1 MPVVTRRQKAIN
13 DFVKQFETEGEDF
26 FNELLRTT
34 ANVYADKYGIKG
46 LKSEDICTE
55 LTMLCQ
61 SIHSALAVKFCETL
75 KDEEEEED
83 GRYSCDICG
92 QVEFYKVADTWVG
105 ECEGTCNREICDECR
120 AKQPLDEDGDPG
132 DDCICQQCF
141 DEVNED
147 EEKEESKCLACSLPE
162 SARWLPNHKCTGW
175 YGEECFYSWDC
186 ANALCYKMMKDKE
199 EKDEESA

>member
-13 DFVKQFETEGEDF
+13 DFVEQFQTEGEDF

-75 KDEEEEED
+75 KDDEEFNEECEECGAKMSSTKLTEEEFDEHPDREAGYCKHTGNWFCMKCRDFEEGSDESDEED
-83 GRYSCDICG
+83 
-92 QVEFYKVADTWVG
+92 
-105 ECEGTCNREICDECR
+105 
-120 AKQPLDEDGDPG
+120 
-132 DDCICQQCF
+132 
-141 DEVNED
+141 
-147 EEKEESKCLACSLPE
+147 
-162 SARWLPNHKCTGW
+162 
-175 YGEECFYSWDC
+175 
-186 ANALCYKMMKDKE
+186 
-199 EKDEESA
+199 